1 MHTWT
6 DRSICVLAQAAMAVE
21 GEKKLQFR
29 NYIPKYK
36 GLQEHCLPKPG
47 VADLEESLDKK
58 IEEAIAK
65 AQQEDQVVCIAP
77 RKPNWDLKR
86 DLERKLE
93 PLQAKTDKA
102 MIQLIRMQLQ
112 KEGGG
117 DANLPSQEKAVEDD
131 ERGNRDEAS
140 MRLAREVASRQVQ
153 DLDEVDYDDD

>member
-1 MHTWT
+1 M
-6 DRSICVLAQAAMAVE
+6 
-21 GEKKLQFR
+21 
-29 NYIPKYK
+29 
-36 GLQEHCLPKPG
+36 PKPG

-117 DANLPSQEKAVEDD
+117 DANLPSQEKAVT
-131 ERGNRDEAS
+131 EATF
-140 MRLAREVASRQVQ
+140 LAARTLRAQCCNPSFSYGFPRFS
-153 DLDEVDYDDD
+153 

>member
-1 MHTWT
+1 M
-6 DRSICVLAQAAMAVE
+6 
-21 GEKKLQFR
+21 
-29 NYIPKYK
+29 
-36 GLQEHCLPKPG
+36 PKPG
-47 VADLEESLDKK
+47 VAELEESLDKK

-140 MRLAREVASRQVQ
+140 MRLAEKLLSKHNLKEADV
-153 DLDEVDYDDD
+153 LDENHVPEALKAGKKLASSSQAFALPFAVSDS